1 MNERYLRRR
10 IIKSGLTAVIGSCLF
25 TETTHGLYTGD
36 EMIRPKI
43 LGLNFSPVQC
53 DYLGLGNVFDA
64 YRNILDL
71 NPDALRLATYPTRP
85 VEETH
90 RLLQEAKDRNI
101 KVILAVGGIKYPRW
115 PEFFSDQE
123 LQTYLNTTA
132 PSVIGEDKLVYEKVT
147 SQLQQNL
154 EEFNIYPNIT
164 HLQAGNESA
173 NQVEVAG
180 KVTESPQL
188 LKKEL
193 EIIAVQ
199 KKPGQKTLTTF
210 AFPLGQMP
218 FMPDNPKR
226 ILTEHMEL
234 VDSVGIHFYSK
245 VPHRFLGYL
254 TAGETDYKRAEDWR
268 VTAEHEAKEVWATEV
283 QAEPFESNNAVHIKN
298 RTYPSSNPER
308 MISLVGELTQ
318 RGYNRQLLWGSE
330 HWIWHANQ
338 GHNEWIDAWR
348 ELQNAH
354 LSPI

>member
-1 MNERYLRRR
+1 MKERNLRRTL
-10 IIKSGLTAVIGSCLF
+10 IKSCLAATVGSF
-25 TETTHGLYTGD
+25 VYTETTHGLYTED
-36 EMIRPKI
+36 EMIRPRI

-53 DYLGLGNVFDA
+53 DYLGLGNIFDA
-64 YRNILDL
+64 YRKILDL

-85 VEETH
+85 AEETH

-115 PEFFSDQE
+115 PEFFSNEE
-123 LQTYLNTTA
+123 LQTHLNSSA
-132 PSVIGEDKLVYEKVT
+132 PTVIGDEKLVYDKVN
-147 SQLQQNL
+147 SQLQHNL
-154 EEFNIYPNIT
+154 KTFNIYPNIT

-210 AFPLGQMP
+210 AFPLGQIP

-226 ILTEHMEL
+226 ILTEYMEF

-268 VTAEHEAKEVWATEV
+268 VAGEHAAKEVWATEV
-283 QAEPFESNNAVHIKN
+283 QAEPFESNSAVHIKN

-308 MISLVGELTQ
+308 MINLVTELTK

-338 GHNEWIDAWR
+338 GHNEWIDAWK

-354 LSPI
+354 LAPI